1 MTSNLS
7 GEGPNSDPS
16 GSDKKRGESQRLRRQ
31 QLRAASAGW
40 NFVTSPLVGAG
51 LGYGVDWLISSYPWG
66 IVVGLILG
74 FVSAFIELMRI
85 AR

>member
-7 GEGPNSDPS
+7 GEDPTSNPS
-16 GSDKKRGESQRLRRQ
+16 GSDKKSGTSHQLRRQ
-31 QLRAASAGW
+31 QLRAASVGW
-40 NFVTSPLVGAG
+40 NFVTSPLVGGG

-66 IVVGLILG
+66 MVVGFILG
-74 FVSAFIELMRI
+74 FISAFIELMRI

>member
-1 MTSNLS
+1 MTPNLSEEGPTSN
-7 GEGPNSDPS
+7 PS
-16 GSDKKRGESQRLRRQ
+16 GSDKNRGDGHRLRRQ
-31 QLRAASAGW
+31 QLRAASVGW

-66 IVVGLILG
+66 MVVGLILG